1 MSEYRKKMFRGA
13 KIEDCIIDF
22 IEMEKE
28 LSTSLETTDKQERQM
43 LLGMS
48 KALRL
53 IVNRLVREFDYTVG
67 GDIVNAKLKDFISS
81 IERRANE
88 AHKQGNISMN
98 ELLNNMYYDD
108 IPDEAK
114 EEIAKM
120 PTNYQKGLW
129 EGMALG
135 YEKIIVDLQVILHSD
150 ANNKVSLIKINS
162 DKFEELAAMFKDK
175 WKEDEMDYRSGFM
188 QGEMSAYTLISIE
201 MKEFFS
207 I

>member
-1 MSEYRKKMFRGA
+1 LSEYRKKMFRGA

-22 IEMEKE
+22 MEMEKE

>member
-28 LSTSLETTDKQERQM
+28 LNTSLETTDKQERQM

-81 IERRANE
+81 IERRVNE
-88 AHKQGNISMN
+88 ANKQSSISMN
-98 ELLNNMYYDD
+98 DLLNKMFYDD

-114 EEIAKM
+114 EEIAKV

-135 YEKIIVDLQVILHSD
+135 YEKIIVDLQVILHSEE
-150 ANNKVSLIKINS
+150 NNKLSLLKINA
-162 DKFEELAAMFKDK
+162 DKFEKLAQMFKDK

-201 MKEFFS
+201 MKEIFS

>member
-22 IEMEKE
+22 MEMEKE